1 MTIRAELQSVFLRLQ
16 KALDGS
22 LISFYGVPVG
32 YNFWNS
38 YKYLCRFCCGFFSPS
53 SAIVLQSSLRSN
65 ENKPTTPFHCLI
77 TKLFQV
83 PSFRSIQM
91 ICKATLKQGKAS
103 HSSVIVTCT
112 NVNQLQFENKPLEEQ
127 RSWARQ
133 QKG

>member
-53 SAIVLQSSLRSN
+53 SAIVL
-65 ENKPTTPFHCLI
+65 
-77 TKLFQV
+77 
-83 PSFRSIQM
+83 
-91 ICKATLKQGKAS
+91 
-103 HSSVIVTCT
+103 
-112 NVNQLQFENKPLEEQ
+112 
-127 RSWARQ
+127 
-133 QKG
+133 